1 MKYGFIQYGAREL
14 KNVFPFRVTC
24 GLLQQRRGALLSTES
39 GHMPPPEYLMARM
52 HWSQKKTK
60 KNKQP
65 PTGTLTIYEGNSQMP
80 LIIFDMSFLHMIL
93 NNIDTTLLFM

>member
-1 MKYGFIQYGAREL
+1 MSLVKKDMKYGFIQYGAREL

-52 HWSQKKTK
+52 HWNQKKTPK
-60 KNKQP
+60 KQ
-65 PTGTLTIYEGNSQMP
+65 
-80 LIIFDMSFLHMIL
+80 
-93 NNIDTTLLFM
+93 TTTNRHTDDL